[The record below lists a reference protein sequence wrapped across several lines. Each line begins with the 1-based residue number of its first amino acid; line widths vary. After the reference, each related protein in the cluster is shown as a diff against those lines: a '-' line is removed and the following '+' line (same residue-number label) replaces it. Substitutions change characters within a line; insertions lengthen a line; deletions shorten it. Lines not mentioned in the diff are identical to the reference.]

1 MAMTVL
7 DENGLLYFKQKLD
20 ALYATQAAL
29 AQKADTS
36 AIPTEVSQLT
46 NDAQYQTQSQ
56 VSAAIGEAISG
67 VSSIE
72 FQIVDSV
79 EDVTATNIIY
89 LIPQSGGGSTQNI
102 YDEYIYVNNK
112 PEKIGSTD
120 IDLSG
125 YATESWVTG
134 ELADYVTSASL
145 STQLGNYVTTS
156 SLNSTLGN
164 YVTQTSLTST
174 LTPYAKTAD
183 FTAIT
188 NGEIDDMF
196 TA

>member
-36 AIPTEVSQLT
+36 AIPTKVSQLQ
-46 NDAQYQTQSQ
+46 NDSKFQTESE
-56 VSAAIGEAISG
+56 VTAAIGEAISG
-67 VSSIE
+67 VSTLE
-72 FQIVDSV
+72 FQIANSV
-79 EDVTATNIIY
+79 ADVTATGIIY
-89 LIPQSGGGSTQNI
+89 LVPQSGGGSTNNI
-102 YDEYIYVNNK
+102 YDEYIYINNK
-112 PEKIGSTD
+112 PEKIGSTE
-120 IDLSG
+120 ISLSG
-125 YATESWVTG
+125 YATEAWVTG

-145 STQLGNYVTTS
+145 SSQLAKYVTTS
-156 SLNSTLGN
+156 SLTSTLGN
-164 YVTQTSLTST
+164 YVTKTSLTST
-174 LTPYAKTAD
+174 LAPYAKTAD

-196 TA
+196 SA

>member
-36 AIPTEVSQLT
+36 AIPTKVSQLT
-46 NDAQYQTQSQ
+46 NDAKYQTQSQ
-56 VSAAIGEAISG
+56 VSTAIGEAISG
-67 VSSIE
+67 VSTIE

-112 PEKIGSTD
+112 AEKIGSTD
-120 IDLSG
+120 VDLSG

-145 STQLGNYVTTS
+145 STQLSKYVTTS

>member
-36 AIPTEVSQLT
+36 AIPTAVSQLT
-46 NDAQYQTQSQ
+46 NDSNYQTESE
-56 VSAAIGEAISG
+56 VTAAIGEAISG
-67 VSSIE
+67 VSTLE

-79 EDVTATNIIY
+79 EDVTAGGIIY
-89 LIPQSGGGSTQNI
+89 LIPQSGGGGTNNI
-102 YDEYIYVNNK
+102 YDEYIYINSK
-112 PEKIGSTD
+112 PEKIGTTE

-125 YATESWVTG
+125 YATEAWVTG

-145 STQLGNYVTTS
+145 SSQLAKYVTTS

-164 YVTQTSLTST
+164 YVTKTSLTST
-174 LTPYAKTAD
+174 LAPYAKTAD

>member
-36 AIPTEVSQLT
+36 AIPTKVSQLT
-46 NDAQYQTQSQ
+46 NDAKYQTQSQ

-79 EDVTATNIIY
+79 TKVTATNIIY
-89 LIPQSGGGSTQNI
+89 LVPQSGGGSTNNI
-102 YDEYIYVNNK
+102 YDEYIYINKK
-112 PEKIGSTD
+112 PEKIGTTE

-134 ELADYVTSASL
+134 KLANYVTSASL
-145 STQLGNYVTTS
+145 STQLGKYVTTS
-156 SLNSTLGN
+156 SLTSTLEK
-164 YVTQTSLTST
+164 YVTKTSLTST
-174 LTPYAKTAD
+174 LAPYAKTAD

>member
-36 AIPTEVSQLT
+36 AIPTKVSQLT